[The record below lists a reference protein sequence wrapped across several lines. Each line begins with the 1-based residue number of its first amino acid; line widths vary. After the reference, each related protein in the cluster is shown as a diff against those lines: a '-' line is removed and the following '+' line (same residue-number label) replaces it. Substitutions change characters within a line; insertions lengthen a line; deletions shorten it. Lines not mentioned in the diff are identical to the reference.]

1 MEFDQKLEQFKGQAR
16 LPDFVVPKRYELAVK
31 PYLSACDFS
40 GIVLIH
46 ISINR
51 ATRFLVLNALEL
63 VISQVSFTNLQSLVC
78 SLSWV
83 LVIACFIEN
92 RKPL

>member
-16 LPDFVVPKRYELAVK
+16 LPDFVVPKLYELAVK

-46 ISINR
+46 ISHQSGNKIPS
-51 ATRFLVLNALEL
+51 LE
-63 VISQVSFTNLQSLVC
+63 C
-78 SLSWV
+78 
-83 LVIACFIEN
+83 
-92 RKPL
+92 P